1 MCKEFAAEP
10 PVRKIIQKYRVKIEL
25 TAHSKISRAPIMVA
39 IPGPNFLKR
48 FTSTYNNRA
57 KPADESSM
65 GRISI
70 TSPFRVMMMAS
81 GSISAAAK

>member
-1 MCKEFAAEP
+1 MQNSLAKNDC
-10 PVRKIIQKYRVKIEL
+10 L
-25 TAHSKISRAPIMVA
+25 VA
-39 IPGPNFLKR
+39 IPGPKILKR
-48 FTSTYNNRA
+48 FTSAYNNRA

-70 TSPFRVMMMAS
+70 TSLFREMMMAS